1 MGADGVKIFDV
12 NEVAEIFADHVEGNL
27 FQTDVFITSV
37 FFCVKVAVHVT
48 VGANVVGKP
57 IFALPSEGALD
68 QNGVNVLHHILKYV
82 FVAKVRLGKNVAVPK
97 AEIIVGDGIVG
108 RLLSLG
114 FHVLDDAVGDQGFQV
129 FIAFVVWVA
138 QECGQLG
145 NSTFSHGNS
154 VEQGV
159 VAFGCAEI
167 FFDNPFRKMTEIGIG
182 LQEPFQIYL
191 KGKRWIVQSD
201 EACNAAG
208 DGMDANQFLVGQLRE
223 KLFDLTEMQGRE
235 IPLAV
240 IVLNEHENRSVRIAV
255 KMLHNGG
262 VNFGVG
268 FAMRIE
274 KDGT

>member
-12 NEVAEIFADHVEGNL
+12 NEIAEVLADQIEGNL

-48 VGANVVGKP
+48 VGSNVVGKP
-57 IFALPSEGALD
+57 IFTLPSKGTLD
-68 QNGVNVLHHILKYV
+68 QNGADILHHILKYV
-82 FVAKVRLGKNVAVPK
+82 FVAEVRLRKNVAVPK
-97 AEIIVGDGIVG
+97 AEIIVGDGVVG

-114 FHVLDDAVGDQGFQV
+114 VHVLDDAMGDQGFQV
-129 FIAFVVWVA
+129 FIAFVVGVA
-138 QECGQLG
+138 RECGQLG

-182 LQEPFQIYL
+182 LQEPFQICL

-201 EACNAAG
+201 EACSATG

-223 KLFDLTEMQGRE
+223 KLFDLTEMQGSE

-240 IVLNEHENRSVRIAV
+240 IVLNEHENRSLRIAV

-262 VNFGVG
+262 VNFGW
-268 FAMRIE
+268 
-274 KDGT
+274 DLQ